1 MYWKL
6 EKKGDHLQG
15 GNKWIIHYHY
25 ITVDK
30 HIRLLNNLMMCLYA
44 NTNIVM
50 NNPTFDLE
58 TIQDEKVKLK
68 YHEIRVER

>member
-1 MYWKL
+1 
-6 EKKGDHLQG
+6 
-15 GNKWIIHYHY
+15 
-25 ITVDK
+25 
-30 HIRLLNNLMMCLYA
+30 LYA

>member
-1 MYWKL
+1 
-6 EKKGDHLQG
+6 
-15 GNKWIIHYHY
+15 
-25 ITVDK
+25 
-30 HIRLLNNLMMCLYA
+30 MMCLHA

-68 YHEIRVER
+68 YHF